1 MTSFELKETDVSQH
15 ASKEGK
21 HGYDMFSQKA
31 KIPDYIGQTFL
42 SLLVFIMGA
51 SMRGKFEIWTNDI
64 IQKY

>member
-1 MTSFELKETDVSQH
+1 MTSPELKETDVVSH

-21 HGYDMFSQKA
+21 NGYDMFSQKA

-42 SLLVFIMGA
+42 SILVFIMGA

-64 IQKY
+64 IQK